1 MEREKLAE
9 LMNKISIAQGEAQ
22 RALIWLKRFYDDLE
36 ILKKELFKDV
46 IDDQG

>member
-36 ILKKELFKDV
+36 VLKIELFKDV
-46 IDDQG
+46 NNESG